1 MTIRVLVVDDQQAV
15 RSALCLVLGSE
26 PDIDV
31 VGDVGDGAAAIVAA
45 QETGPDV
52 VLMDIRMP
60 RMDGIAAIR
69 ELRGTAVIALTTF
82 DLDEYLFGALAAG
95 AVGFLLKDS
104 PPQRVLDA
112 VRAAADGHGLIDPT
126 VTPRLVAR
134 FAALS
139 PRPAGQE
146 LRRLTAREHEVLL
159 LVAEGLSNAEI
170 ARDLW
175 IEEGTVKT
183 HVNRL
188 LAKLGL
194 RTRVHVVGYAYE
206 HGLLAG
212 GSARRH
218 R

>member
-1 MTIRVLVVDDQQAV
+1 MTIRVLVADDQAAV
-15 RSALCLVLGSE
+15 RSALCLVLGAE

-31 VGDVGDGAAAIVAA
+31 VGEAGNGAAAIVMA
-45 QETGPDV
+45 QETSPDV

-69 ELRGTAVIALTTF
+69 QLTAPVIALTTF

-104 PPQRVLDA
+104 PPRLLLDA
-112 VRAAADGHGLIDPT
+112 VRAAAGGRGLVDPA

-134 FAALS
+134 FAELT
-139 PRPAGQE
+139 PRPAGPE
-146 LRRLTAREHEVLL
+146 LGRLTGREKEVLL
-159 LVAEGLSNAEI
+159 LVARGLSNAEI
-170 ARDLW
+170 AQALW

-183 HVNRL
+183 HVSRL

-194 RTRVHVVGYAYE
+194 RTRVQAVVFAFE
-206 HGLLAG
+206 HGLVAG
-212 GSARRH
+212 
-218 R
+218 